1 MLLNEVPIGSII
13 VYPEYDKDR
22 KFIVIGHD
30 KIPSLYD
37 WNVVYDRLILLN
49 EQGLVEN
56 RDFTNDSLLQ
66 FSVDKLWK
74 IVCLP

>member
-13 VYPEYDKDR
+13 VFPEYNDKK

-30 KIPSLYD
+30 KIPPLYD
-37 WNVVYDRLILLN
+37 WDDVYDRLILLN
-49 EQGLVEN
+49 DQGRVEN
-56 RDFTNDSLLQ
+56 RDFTNNSLLQ
-66 FSVDKLWK
+66 LSVDRLWK